1 MAERDGHAVER
12 AWAEALHGDR
22 DAFNRAV
29 DPLVPELIEAAR
41 AELRVLVAEGELPE
55 DLASPEEVVG
65 EVLLR
70 AWRNR
75 RRRPPRVSLRAWLLA
90 ILYRVLDERVHA
102 ERRRRRLAEAA
113 RDMHPEVPPLEDE
126 ETFWQW
132 FQPEDLPLAEP
143 AMPEPVPDPETV
155 AATLETRPR
164 VLAPAAR
171 RALLMHR
178 RHRLDVR
185 EIAAVLRR
193 PVGETRELVRE
204 AARRIRAAG
213 DGEGGGSS

>member
-1 MAERDGHAVER
+1 MAEHDGHAVEH

-55 DLASPEEVVG
+55 DATSPEELVG

-90 ILYRVLDERVHA
+90 ILYRVVDELVHA

-126 ETFWQW
+126 DAFWEW
-132 FQPEDLPLAEP
+132 FQPEDLPVAEP
-143 AMPEPVPDPETV
+143 VMPEPVPDPETV

-164 VLAPAAR
+164 VLATTAR
-171 RALLMHR
+171 RALMMHR
-178 RHRLDVR
+178 RHRLEVR

-193 PVGETRELVRE
+193 PVGETRELIHE
-204 AARRIRAAG
+204 AARRIREAR
-213 DGEGGGSS
+213 GGSA